1 MPPPTIQTYRAYEAR
16 RYQIPLT
23 MASEWPKIDQV
34 SNFLY
39 ERARAS
45 HLAIYDEWQAPEQP
59 SRRSM
64 IFKSFV
70 ARDYQCKQTRLSII
84 NALIQCNP
92 KKKSKSKYEN

>member
-1 MPPPTIQTYRAYEAR
+1 MTPLETYRLYESR
-16 RYQIPLT
+16 RREIPLEH
-23 MASEWPKIDQV
+23 AYQWPKIDQV

-45 HLAIYDEWQAPEQP
+45 HLAVYDEWQAPEQP